1 LWHYPAY
8 GLELHKLD
16 EIRCAPRNRLIH
28 STRSMTRVAVANI
41 VKAAGLAIV
50 LGTAV
55 VAQRAVAQTKLTIG
69 TAGGGTAVAAL
80 FTAKEEG
87 LFTKHGIDATIVMG
101 NLDPNMPA
109 ALVSHS
115 LDIAATSATTFF
127 QAVDGGLDVVVILG
141 GTATSK
147 RPNDEAVLAGTGTGI
162 ADAKDFVGRKVGVP
176 GIGAA
181 LHVLFRYWL
190 IERGIDFHRV
200 DFAEATMPRM
210 RDLLAAKTLDA
221 AVAVNPFIDQITSAG
236 AGYIAV
242 PLAGQIP
249 SGKPVIMYTAT
260 REWVAQ
266 HGAALA
272 AFRAAIIEG
281 AAFVLSDPDKTRED
295 INRYVKMPPQVIKV
309 APLSDQSPVIA
320 IDDLTWW
327 FDVMKRQD
335 MLTRDIDV
343 KALLIP

>member
-1 LWHYPAY
+1 
-8 GLELHKLD
+8 
-16 EIRCAPRNRLIH
+16 
-28 STRSMTRVAVANI
+28 MNI
-41 VKAAGLAIV
+41 VKGAGIAIA
-50 LGTAV
+50 LSMLIIADGAC
-55 VAQRAVAQTKLTIG
+55 AQTKLTIG

-80 FTAKEEG
+80 FAAREEG
-87 LFTKHGIDATIVMG
+87 LFSQRGIDATIVMG
-101 NLDPNMPA
+101 NLDPNMPP

-127 QAVDGGLDVVVILG
+127 QAVDGGLDLVVILG

-147 RPNDEAVLAGTGTGI
+147 RPNDEAVLAGIGTGI

-190 IERGIDFHRV
+190 IERGVDFHRV
-200 DFAEATMPRM
+200 DFAEASMPRM

-236 AGYIAV
+236 VGYIAV

-249 SGKPVIMYTAT
+249 SGKPVIMYIAT
-260 REWVAQ
+260 REW
-266 HGAALA
+266 AAEHRRELA
-272 AFRAAIIEG
+272 LFREAIIDG
-281 AAFVLSDPDKTRED
+281 AKFVLADPDKTRED

-309 APLSDQSPVIA
+309 APLSDQSPA
-320 IDDLTWW
+320 IDADDLDWW
-327 FDVMKRQD
+327 FGVMKRQD
-335 MLTRDIDV
+335 MLTHDIDV
-343 KALLIP
+343 KTLLVP